1 MEPMI
6 LRIEFNR
13 NSDVVYVYFSD
24 ESVAYTEKL
33 DDMRYIDYTSDDI
46 PIGVELLC
54 VSDGV
59 ITDDL
64 PNKPEIEQAL
74 EDRGIKVFA

>member
-1 MEPMI
+1 MKMEYDQKADAIYIYLSDAPYAYGKN
-6 LRIEFNR
+6 LDHERRIDF
-13 NSDVVYVYFSD
+13 D
-24 ESVAYTEKL
+24 ENGK
-33 DDMRYIDYTSDDI
+33 

-64 PNKPEIEQAL
+64 PFRAEIEKL
-74 EDRGIKVFA
+74 LGDRGIKVYA

>member
-1 MEPMI
+1 MI
-6 LRIEFNR
+6 LRTEFDR
-13 NSDVVYVYFSD
+13 KADAVYIYFND
-24 ESVAYTEKL
+24 ESVAYTTKL
-33 DDMRYIDYTSDDI
+33 DDMRYIDYASADN

-64 PNKPEIEQAL
+64 PNRVEIERVL
-74 EDRGIKVFA
+74 KDWGIKVYA